1 MVYVAKNGFW
11 LSLGQILSIVSVI
24 ASSIVFGYFLPKEV
38 YGEYKFILSVVG
50 VLGALSLSGLGTAV
64 TQAVAISKEGVL
76 RQSIKVM
83 LRWGIV
89 IFIVSVFLSVYY
101 FSNQNYDLGIAILI
115 SGILTP
121 FINAFGLVISFFSGK
136 KDFKRSTLFALSQQ
150 IIITSLLILTS
161 LFIQNALIL
170 IFVNFFSA
178 FIVSYC
184 IYLFTMN
191 KFVINNENDES
202 LIEHGKHLSYMNF
215 FSNLANQLDKIL
227 VFHWVGAVELAVYSF
242 AIAIPEQ
249 IKGSYKNLFNI
260 ALPKMASADQNLL
273 KKSIIDKFIRLTTIS
288 VFIVVLYYF
297 VSPYIYHIFFP
308 KYLES
313 IWYSQV
319 YVLGLIAVPGI
330 ALFSMYFQ
338 VKQDRGTLYR
348 LNLIGNIATIIL
360 TCVLVYR
367 FGIVGAVIENGISWF
382 ILLFVNL
389 YYFLRK

>member
-1 MVYVAKNGFW
+1 M
-11 LSLGQILSIVSVI
+11 
-24 ASSIVFGYFLPKEV
+24 
-38 YGEYKFILSVVG
+38 
-50 VLGALSLSGLGTAV
+50 
-64 TQAVAISKEGVL
+64 
-76 RQSIKVM
+76 
-83 LRWGIV
+83 
-89 IFIVSVFLSVYY
+89 
-101 FSNQNYDLGIAILI
+101 
-115 SGILTP
+115 
-121 FINAFGLVISFFSGK
+121 
-136 KDFKRSTLFALSQQ
+136 
-150 IIITSLLILTS
+150 
-161 LFIQNALIL
+161 
-170 IFVNFFSA
+170 
-178 FIVSYC
+178 
-184 IYLFTMN
+184 
-191 KFVINNENDES
+191 
-202 LIEHGKHLSYMNF
+202 
-215 FSNLANQLDKIL
+215 
-227 VFHWVGAVELAVYSF
+227 ELAVYSF

-389 YYFLRK
+389 YYFLRR